1 MSAGACSYHLYP
13 FPYGGRGS
21 KRKIARSCLT
31 FDINTF
37 YLFSFFADPCTDKI
51 CAGAASLFDIH
62 FPHSSYTA
70 RRTDALPKKG
80 ASILLFYSLFCRYS
94 SSVWL
99 TTELAVLEN
108 ASLRVRQQA
117 EPLYLHHLHRS
128 SFSGFYGEC
137 FCSSFI
143 VLCGSRRIPLGHSSP
158 HANAPVSRDLL
169 LWKIFRQVLPQ
180 GRQLRCGYYLF
191 QKPFSWYP
199 PR

>member
-1 MSAGACSYHLYP
+1 MYA
-13 FPYGGRGS
+13 
-21 KRKIARSCLT
+21 
-31 FDINTF
+31 
-37 YLFSFFADPCTDKI
+37 
-51 CAGAASLFDIH
+51 
-62 FPHSSYTA
+62 A
-70 RRTDALPKKG
+70 RRMPYSEKFSAIDATFSVRRRRWYPMQSFQNLHRK
-80 ASILLFYSLFCRYS
+80 SCFYPCIVSRNVLQRFIPCRYS

-158 HANAPVSRDLL
+158 HANAPVSLDLL